1 LEKLLSDQRE
11 QQRPLTT
18 TDAGIPVSSDEYSVT
33 VGPED
38 MLLNVLETERL
49 CIRWLSL
56 EDAEFILELLNDPAW
71 LQFIGDFG
79 VRTLEDAYVYLSE
92 SVLAMYAHLGF
103 GLYLTEL
110 KEGAVPIGV
119 CGLIK
124 RDFLEDVDIGFA
136 FLPDF
141 RKQGYAYEAAAAVL
155 AYGKETFGLK
165 RIVAITS
172 LDNQASGRLLEKLGL
187 HFERVISFSP
197 DGEDFKLFAA
207 HL

>member
-1 LEKLLSDQRE
+1 
-11 QQRPLTT
+11 
-18 TDAGIPVSSDEYSVT
+18 
-33 VGPED
+33 
-38 MLLNVLETERL
+38 M
-49 CIRWLSL
+49 
-56 EDAEFILELLNDPAW
+56 NDPAW

-79 VRTLEDAYVYLSE
+79 VRTLEDARVYLLE
-92 SVLAMYAHLGF
+92 STLAMYARMGF

-110 KEGAVPIGV
+110 KESAVPIGV

-141 RKQGYAYEAAAAVL
+141 RKQGYAYEAAAAIL

-187 HFERVISFSP
+187 HFERVISFPP
-197 DGEDFKLFAA
+197 DGEDVKLFAA